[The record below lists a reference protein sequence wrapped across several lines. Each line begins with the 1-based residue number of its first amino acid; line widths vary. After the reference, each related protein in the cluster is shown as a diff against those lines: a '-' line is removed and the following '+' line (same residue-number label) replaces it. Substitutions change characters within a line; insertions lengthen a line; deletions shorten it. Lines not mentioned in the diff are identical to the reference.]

1 MNDFRRDTCRTSRAI
16 GGVGRRG
23 FLIGGVSA
31 LTLSRPVFAAAPT
44 ALATGDVIG
53 QHKMLVVSETSQGR
67 VLAFDS
73 SARDYPMDKATT
85 RDVVIVGSYCGTSIM
100 GRLFSLGVRG
110 FVALD
115 AGIGKDGAGITALQ
129 TGDELGVPVAAI
141 AALSAEAAN
150 GRSAAMGLISRAN
163 KHAAALGIKPGMP
176 AYDAAGRILAN
187 APVGKPTPMKTSV
200 DEKPQI
206 VEETAKGKIWVS
218 TSSFVFKDKKMSND
232 VVCIG
237 ANSGRVLMESLVE
250 FMPRGAISNDAGLG
264 KNNSCVEGVRLA
276 VTLGIAAASVSTM
289 SARIGDGMSTWQDGV
304 ISFTNRI
311 ADDRGVRVGMTAKEA
326 ARRMLG

>member
-1 MNDFRRDTCRTSRAI
+1 
-16 GGVGRRG
+16 
-23 FLIGGVSA
+23 
-31 LTLSRPVFAAAPT
+31 
-44 ALATGDVIG
+44 
-53 QHKMLVVSETSQGR
+53 MLVVSETSQGR

-73 SARDYPMDKATT
+73 SARNYPMSQATT

-115 AGIGKDGAGITALQ
+115 AGIGKDGAGITALK

-141 AALSAEAAN
+141 AAMSAEAAN
-150 GRSAAMGLISRAN
+150 GRSAAMGEISRVN
-163 KHAAALGIKPGMP
+163 EHAATLGINPGML
-176 AYDAAGRILAN
+176 AYEAAGRILDN
-187 APVGKPTPMKTSV
+187 AAVGKPVPMKTSV
-200 DEKPQI
+200 DETPQV
-206 VEETAKGKIWVS
+206 VEETPKGKIWVS

-250 FMPRGAISNDAGLG
+250 FMPRGAISNDAGIG
-264 KNNSCVEGVRLA
+264 KNRSCVEGVRLA

-289 SARIGDGMSTWQDGV
+289 SARIGEGMSTWRDGV
-304 ISFTNRI
+304 ISVTNPI
-311 ADDRGVRVGMTAKEA
+311 ADGRGVRIGMTAKEA
-326 ARRMLG
+326 ARLMLG

>member
-1 MNDFRRDTCRTSRAI
+1 MGSF
-16 GGVGRRG
+16 GRRE
-23 FLIGGVSA
+23 FLIGGASL
-31 LTLSRPVFAAAPT
+31 LTLAQPLFAEVPAVPADSD
-44 ALATGDVIG
+44 AIG
-53 QHKMLVVSETSQGR
+53 QGKMLVVAETSQGR

-73 SARDYPMDKATT
+73 SARNYPLEQATT

-115 AGIGKDGAGITALQ
+115 AGIGKDGAGITALE
-129 TGDELGVPVAAI
+129 TGDELGVPVVAI
-141 AALSAEAAN
+141 AAMSAEAAN
-150 GRSAAMGLISRAN
+150 GRSAAMGEISCIN
-163 KHAAALGIKPGMP
+163 EHAAALGIKPGMP
-176 AYDAAGRILAN
+176 AYEAAGRVLGN
-187 APVGKPTPMKTSV
+187 APVGRPVPMKTSI
-200 DEKPQI
+200 DEKPQV
-206 VEETAKGKIWVS
+206 VEATAKGKIWVS

-250 FMPRGAISNDAGLG
+250 FMPRGAISNDAGIG
-264 KNNSCVEGVRLA
+264 KNNSCVEGVLMA

-289 SARIGDGMSTWQDGV
+289 SARIGEGMSTWRDGV
-304 ISFTNRI
+304 ISVTNSI

-326 ARRMLG
+326 ARLMLG